1 MTKEDEELCKEGE
14 LEDKEMKKDVKENIE
29 KGNPANVLDSEDE
42 SKGTGVKGETMGSE
56 NQAKDEVL
64 KCQEVKVENMMDKD
78 RKDLKDVEEEGM
90 GEVNLKPTQVNKQM
104 EEKEKNEKNLKDP
117 EKEVDVKP
125 NQVGEDYNDGNDV
138 QEPMEEVEEKAEG
151 DNGGDI
157 EATDEEMKEE
167 NANQKVEP
175 DRRLSENKCFGE
187 TDRHEESGEKE
198 NSTANDDVLHL
209 KLISNDEESM
219 ETRNETKDE
228 TEENLMKRA
237 EDEPGREGAALEE
250 AALRKEEVDVS
261 SANKSDP
268 DSQEDQNESKFVDDY
283 QASGDQEDQNES
295 KSADDGLDRLHKLE
309 PIWMKR

>member
-29 KGNPANVLDSEDE
+29 QRNPENVLDSEDE

-64 KCQEVKVENMMDKD
+64 KCQEVKVEIMMDKD

-90 GEVNLKPTQVNKQM
+90 GEVNLKPTQVDKQV
-104 EEKEKNEKNLKDP
+104 EEREKDEKNLKGP
-117 EKEVDVKP
+117 EKEVHVKP
-125 NQVGEDYNDGNDV
+125 GQVGEDYNDGNDV

-187 TDRHEESGEKE
+187 TDRHEEESGEKE

-209 KLISNDEESM
+209 KLISNDEEST

-228 TEENLMKRA
+228 MEENLMKRA
-237 EDEPGREGAALEE
+237 EDEPGREGAASEE
-250 AALRKEEVDVS
+250 AVLRKQEVDVS

-268 DSQEDQNESKFVDDY
+268 DS
-283 QASGDQEDQNES
+283 QEDQNES

>member
-1 MTKEDEELCKEGE
+1 
-14 LEDKEMKKDVKENIE
+14 
-29 KGNPANVLDSEDE
+29 
-42 SKGTGVKGETMGSE
+42 
-56 NQAKDEVL
+56 
-64 KCQEVKVENMMDKD
+64 
-78 RKDLKDVEEEGM
+78 M
-90 GEVNLKPTQVNKQM
+90 GEVNLKPTQVDKQM
-104 EEKEKNEKNLKDP
+104 EEKEKDEKSLKDP

-125 NQVGEDYNDGNDV
+125 SQVGEDYNDGNDV
-138 QEPMEEVEEKAEG
+138 QEPMEEVEEKVDKKAEG

-157 EATDEEMKEE
+157 EATDEEVEEMKEE

-187 TDRHEESGEKE
+187 TDHHEESGEKE

-219 ETRNETKDE
+219 ETRNESKDE

-237 EDEPGREGAALEE
+237 EDEPGRDGAASEE
-250 AALRKEEVDVS
+250 GVLRKEEVDVS

-268 DSQEDQNESKFVDDY
+268 DSQEDQNESKFADDY

>member
-1 MTKEDEELCKEGE
+1 
-14 LEDKEMKKDVKENIE
+14 
-29 KGNPANVLDSEDE
+29 
-42 SKGTGVKGETMGSE
+42 
-56 NQAKDEVL
+56 
-64 KCQEVKVENMMDKD
+64 
-78 RKDLKDVEEEGM
+78 M
-90 GEVNLKPTQVNKQM
+90 GEVNLKPTQADKQM
-104 EEKEKNEKNLKDP
+104 EEKEKDEKNLKDP

-125 NQVGEDYNDGNDV
+125 SQVGEDYTDGNGV
-138 QEPMEEVEEKAEG
+138 QEPMEEVEEKVDKKAEG

-157 EATDEEMKEE
+157 EATDEEVEEMKEE
-167 NANQKVEP
+167 NVNQKVKP

-187 TDRHEESGEKE
+187 TDHHEESGEKE

-261 SANKSDP
+261 SANKSEP
-268 DSQEDQNESKFVDDY
+268 DS
-283 QASGDQEDQNES
+283 QEDQNES